1 MSKHDESFA
10 RFLAD
15 VVPVH
20 HDPRPPV
27 VPEEDPDFS
36 PDGRR
41 PRASVRPKKRAR
53 VPVDSEDELVQE
65 LIMEATCFEQAK
77 AVGQAKTPEK
87 ARAVGQAKTPEKA
100 RAVGQAKTPEK
111 ARAVGQA
118 KTPEKAKAVEQAKTP
133 EKEKVDK
140 KLRTYLLSDEF
151 RQAIHHADRRI
162 AKSGGRVEPGERF
175 HGEVGMHVWGDSD
188 FPGVELERRHLI
200 FLCNSGPQKYRKFK
214 DFVLP
219 DGQIDETNLKVWTSE
234 FVIHIFLVPTS
245 ATKFS
250 GMQDHKTISMPIA
263 ARIKFSM
270 VLMKRMVRLW
280 MVFFSIFGI
289 NLDYDMAAFYDYQE
303 TLCDHIEKKTEL
315 FQLIPFVLKHMAVW
329 GYPSMAM
336 NVVNTLETLRVSDML
351 PKSVTKGMLNEWT
364 FAIEALTAVQFHPS
378 YH

>member
-15 VVPVH
+15 VVPVN

-100 RAVGQAKTPEK
+100 KAVE
-111 ARAVGQA
+111 QA

-162 AKSGGRVEPGERF
+162 AKSGARCEPSDSF

-188 FPGVELERRHLI
+188 FPGGELERHHII
-200 FLCNSGPQKYRKFK
+200 FMCNQGSQKYLKYK
-214 DFVLP
+214 EIVLP
-219 DGQIDETNLKVWTSE
+219 DGRLDETNIKMWTRE
-234 FVIHIFLVPTS
+234 FVTQLFLVPTS
-245 ATKFS
+245 ATKFF
-250 GMQDHKTISMPIA
+250 GTQDHRTISMPVA
-263 ARIKFSM
+263 ARIKFSL
-270 VLMKRMVRLW
+270 VLMKRLAQLW
-280 MVFFSIFGI
+280 IVFFSIFKI
-289 NLDYDMAAFYDYQE
+289 RLDFDMAAFYDHQE

-315 FQLIPFVLKHMAVW
+315 FQMIPFVLKHMAVW

-364 FAIEALTAVQFHPS
+364 FGIEALTAVQFHPS

>member
-15 VVPVH
+15 VVPVN

-41 PRASVRPKKRAR
+41 PRAPVHPKKRAR

-87 ARAVGQAKTPEKA
+87 ARAVGQAKTPEK
-100 RAVGQAKTPEK
+100 V
-111 ARAVGQA
+111 
-118 KTPEKAKAVEQAKTP
+118 KAVEQARTP

-336 NVVNTLETLRVSDML
+336 NVVNTLQTLRVSDML

>member
-1 MSKHDESFA
+1 MSKHDQSFA

-15 VVPVH
+15 VVSVH
-20 HDPRPPV
+20 HDDRPPV

-41 PRASVRPKKRAR
+41 PRAPVRPKKRAR
-53 VPVDSEDELVQE
+53 VQVDSDAEDDELVQE
-65 LIMEATCFEQAK
+65 LIMEATCFEQAEPVERAPEKVK

-87 ARAVGQAKTPEKA
+87 ARAVGQAKTPEK
-100 RAVGQAKTPEK
+100 V
-111 ARAVGQA
+111 
-118 KTPEKAKAVEQAKTP
+118 KAVEQARTP

-162 AKSGGRVEPGERF
+162 AKSGGRVEPGEMF

-200 FLCNSGPQKYRKFK
+200 FLCNNGPQKYRKFK

-219 DGQIDETNLKVWTSE
+219 DGQVDETNLEELTSE
-234 FVIHIFLVPTS
+234 FATQLFLVPTS

-250 GMQDHKTISMPIA
+250 GMQDHKTISIPIA

-289 NLDYDMAAFYDYQE
+289 NLDYDMAAFYGQQE

-315 FQLIPFVLKHMAVW
+315 FQMIPFVLKHMAVW

-364 FAIEALTAVQFHPS
+364 FGIEALTAVQFHPS